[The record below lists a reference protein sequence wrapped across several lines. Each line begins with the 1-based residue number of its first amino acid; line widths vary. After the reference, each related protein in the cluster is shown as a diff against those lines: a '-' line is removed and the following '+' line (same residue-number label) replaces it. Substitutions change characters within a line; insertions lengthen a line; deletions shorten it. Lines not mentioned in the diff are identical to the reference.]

1 MKIKVIK
8 QGNQL
13 ILNEAINLEDGQA
26 IMIDI
31 PDIELNKN
39 QCNVNWEDF
48 KEVIGAWKNN
58 QEITEIYENISQER
72 HEDLGRDIK
81 L

>member
-8 QGNQL
+8 QGNKL
-13 ILNEAINLEDGQA
+13 LLNEAINVEDGQA

-31 PDIELNKN
+31 PDVQLNKN
-39 QCNVNWEDF
+39 KSKINWDDF

-58 QEITEIYENISQER
+58 EEITEIFETIAQER
-72 HEDLGRDIK
+72 HEDLGRDVK